1 MSLETRNDVSSL
13 VYEPRGSTKKK
24 KKEKKQYTKGDKK
37 PLTALCCRTNDQ
49 RDLHLAETELM
60 KTLRRM

>member
-1 MSLETRNDVSSL
+1 MSLKTRNNVSSL

-24 KKEKKQYTKGDKK
+24 KKKQYTKGDKN
-37 PLTALCCRTNDQ
+37 PLTALCYRTNDQ